1 LRDIAQ
7 RAGVSVKIAS
17 RVANDQ
23 EAGVLD
29 KAALAGYNVFVCN
42 TDGNPEQEIRILYSF
57 TDHAVDGIIVFPSF
71 ENEDFLLDF
80 AGQGSPMVCVNRPF
94 ESAWV
99 SRVMIRSRVGA
110 RLAVRHG

>member
-1 LRDIAQ
+1 
-7 RAGVSVKIAS
+7 
-17 RVANDQ
+17 
-23 EAGVLD
+23 VLD